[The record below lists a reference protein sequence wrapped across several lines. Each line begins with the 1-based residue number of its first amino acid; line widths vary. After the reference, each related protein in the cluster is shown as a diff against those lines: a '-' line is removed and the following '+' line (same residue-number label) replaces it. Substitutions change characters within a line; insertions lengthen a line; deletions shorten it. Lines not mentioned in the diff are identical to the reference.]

1 MKQSV
6 ILIVLLAAGTVSAAE
21 GPSFDAQRLSQH
33 VKTLSSDA
41 FEGRG
46 PNTAGEEKTVAY
58 LIEQFKAAGL
68 DKLSADEL
76 KQLDNWITGVKT
88 VVVEKVVE
96 KQIEKPAEDFSDINS
111 ALVGEFRGW
120 RGYTEFNLANGQ
132 VWMQAAPGE
141 LFASK
146 LTNPKVRLVHNY
158 ISGWK
163 LQVEGYNSWVKVR
176 RIK

>member
-1 MKQSV
+1 MKPF
-6 ILIVLLAAGTVSAAE
+6 LLFTLLLLPFGQAI
-21 GPSFDAQRLSQH
+21 AQQ
-33 VKTLSSDA
+33 SDA
-41 FEGRG
+41 ASLRERMG
-46 PNTAGEEKTVAY
+46 P
-58 LIEQFKAAGL
+58 EQFKAAGL

-76 KQLDNWITGVKT
+76 KQLDNWIAGVKT

-96 KQIEKPAEDFSDINS
+96 KQVEDFSDINS

-120 RGYTEFNLANGQ
+120 RGYTEFTLANGQ

-141 LFASK
+141 LYTSK

-163 LQVEGYNSWVKVR
+163 LQVDGYNSWVKVR

>member
-1 MKQSV
+1 MKPF
-6 ILIVLLAAGTVSAAE
+6 LLFTLLLLPFGQAI
-21 GPSFDAQRLSQH
+21 AQQ
-33 VKTLSSDA
+33 SDA
-41 FEGRG
+41 ASLRERMG
-46 PNTAGEEKTVAY
+46 P
-58 LIEQFKAAGL
+58 EQFKAAGL

-88 VVVEKVVE
+88 VVVEKQV
-96 KQIEKPAEDFSDINS
+96 EKPAEDFSDINS

-120 RGYTEFNLANGQ
+120 RGYTEFTLANGQ

-141 LFASK
+141 MFASK
-146 LTNPKVRLVHNY
+146 LTNPKVRLVHSY

>member
-1 MKQSV
+1 MKPF
-6 ILIVLLAAGTVSAAE
+6 LLFTLLLFPLGTALAQQTDAAPLRDRM
-21 GPSFDAQRLSQH
+21 GP
-33 VKTLSSDA
+33 
-41 FEGRG
+41 
-46 PNTAGEEKTVAY
+46 
-58 LIEQFKAAGL
+58 EQFKAAGL
-68 DKLSADEL
+68 DKLSAEEL
-76 KQLDNWITGVKT
+76 KQLDNWIAGVKT

-111 ALVGEFRGW
+111 TLVGEFRGW
-120 RGYTEFNLANGQ
+120 RGYTEFTLANGQ
-132 VWMQAAPGE
+132 IWMQAAPGE
-141 LFASK
+141 LFTSK

>member
-1 MKQSV
+1 MKPFLLFTLLVLASGNALAQSSGSGS
-6 ILIVLLAAGTVSAAE
+6 LRERMGA
-21 GPSFDAQRLSQH
+21 
-33 VKTLSSDA
+33 
-41 FEGRG
+41 
-46 PNTAGEEKTVAY
+46 
-58 LIEQFKAAGL
+58 EQFKAAGL
-68 DKLSADEL
+68 DKLSAEEL

-96 KQIEKPAEDFSDINS
+96 KQVEKPAEDLSDIRS

-120 RGYTEFNLANGQ
+120 RGYTEFTLANGQ

-141 LFASK
+141 LYTSK
-146 LTNPKVRLVHNY
+146 LTNPKVLLVHSGF
-158 ISGWK
+158 SGWK

>member
-1 MKQSV
+1 MKPFLLF
-6 ILIVLLAAGTVSAAE
+6 ILLLLAGGSTLAQSTDAASLRE
-21 GPSFDAQRLSQH
+21 RMGP
-33 VKTLSSDA
+33 
-41 FEGRG
+41 
-46 PNTAGEEKTVAY
+46 
-58 LIEQFKAAGL
+58 EQFKAAGL

-76 KQLDNWITGVKT
+76 KKLDNWITGVKT

-96 KQIEKPAEDFSDINS
+96 KQVEKPTEDFSDINT

-120 RGYTEFNLANGQ
+120 RGYGQ

-141 LFASK
+141 LFTTK
-146 LTNPKVRLVHNY
+146 LTNPKVRLAHSY

>member
-1 MKQSV
+1 MKPF
-6 ILIVLLAAGTVSAAE
+6 LLFTLLLLAGGSTLAQSTDAASLRE
-21 GPSFDAQRLSQH
+21 RMGP
-33 VKTLSSDA
+33 
-41 FEGRG
+41 
-46 PNTAGEEKTVAY
+46 
-58 LIEQFKAAGL
+58 EQFKAAGL